1 MPDSLQAVRADRA
14 DRAVLRE
21 TGPGLH
27 VQLDTDGIR
36 ADRAR
41 TPS

>member
-14 DRAVLRE
+14 VLCE